1 MGGRLLCGAAKGL
14 KRSNSAQSVCL
25 AHNKQLTECNCA
37 NPYVAVITREIN
49 GFLPIRADPTA
60 ACQRPPAT
68 QKDLA
73 RGRAGAAGCWA
84 LRGDPGWQGGPCAC
98 LTNSFY
104 LLPFLT
110 GCLARTWLPEDSS
123 CTAHRVPALPIVHSF
138 PSPPFSPNCCRIS
151 RLFLRFFW

>member
-1 MGGRLLCGAAKGL
+1 MGGRLLYGAAKGL
-14 KRSNSAQSVCL
+14 KRSNSAQSVRL

-49 GFLPIRADPTA
+49 GFLPFRADPTA

-84 LRGDPGWQGGPCAC
+84 LRGDPGWQGGPCAG
-98 LTNSFY
+98 LTNPFH
-104 LLPFLT
+104 LPAFPYGLPGSDLASQGQFVHGPPCPCPPHCAFLP
-110 GCLARTWLPEDSS
+110 LS
-123 CTAHRVPALPIVHSF
+123 PI
-138 PSPPFSPNCCRIS
+138 
-151 RLFLRFFW
+151 